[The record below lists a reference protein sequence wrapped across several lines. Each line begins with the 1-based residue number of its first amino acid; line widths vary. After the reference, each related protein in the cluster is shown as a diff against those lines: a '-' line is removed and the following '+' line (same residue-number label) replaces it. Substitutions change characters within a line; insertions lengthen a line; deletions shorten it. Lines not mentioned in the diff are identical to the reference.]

1 MNREPTF
8 IKILETDFPHQYCL
22 IKSVL
27 DGEGIQC
34 FIQGENM
41 KTIRPVDP
49 AILMV
54 AKEDVGETPEL
65 LKNPKLSCL
74 YVKR

>member
-1 MNREPTF
+1 M
-8 IKILETDFPHQYCL
+8 
-22 IKSVL
+22 L

-54 AKEDVGETPEL
+54 PKEDVDEALEL
-65 LKNPKLSCL
+65 LKTLKLSYL
-74 YVKR
+74 QFKR